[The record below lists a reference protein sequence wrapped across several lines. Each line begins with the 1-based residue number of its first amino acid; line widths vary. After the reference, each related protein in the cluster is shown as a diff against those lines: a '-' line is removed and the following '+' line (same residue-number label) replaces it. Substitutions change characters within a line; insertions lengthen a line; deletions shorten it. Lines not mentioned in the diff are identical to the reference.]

1 MAGHACDMDEIQA
14 IAKRHNLHVI
24 EDAAHAIGGEHK
36 GRKIGSISDL
46 TCFSFYP
53 IKNMTTIEGGV
64 VTTDNSLWAENMR
77 INSLHGVS
85 TDAWKRYSK
94 QGEGH
99 HEVVFPGFKYNM
111 SDVQASLGLHQLLKL
126 DGFIVQR
133 EHIVHQY
140 NEAFSNFEEIV
151 LLKNSEN
158 IRHAHHLYIIMLD
171 IEKLRISRDD
181 FVKALRKENIG
192 TGIHFRSLHIQPYY
206 KERFK
211 FKESDLPNAN
221 YISDRIL
228 SLPLYP
234 KMSQYDADTVIKAVK
249 KLINYYK

>member
-1 MAGHACDMDEIQA
+1 MKGTH
-14 IAKRHNLHVI
+14 L
-24 EDAAHAIGGEHK
+24 GE
-36 GRKIGSISDL
+36 
-46 TCFSFYP
+46 
-53 IKNMTTIEGGV
+53 
-64 VTTDNSLWAENMR
+64 
-77 INSLHGVS
+77 
-85 TDAWKRYSK
+85 
-94 QGEGH
+94 
-99 HEVVFPGFKYNM
+99 
-111 SDVQASLGLHQLLKL
+111 
-126 DGFIVQR
+126 
-133 EHIVHQY
+133 
-140 NEAFSNFEEIV
+140 FEEIV

-158 IRHAHHLYIIMLD
+158 IRHAHHLYIIMLY